1 MSDSPLEEMEAHE
14 HAEHAEHAAEE
25 NNPLISQVT
34 LTIAV
39 MAVIAA
45 VGASLETTEGDK
57 TIVAK
62 NEAVLQQN
70 RATDIWNE
78 YEAKSLK
85 KNLYTIAVDQGGPKA
100 AAYAKVV
107 AQNTADQK
115 DLQVKAKGFEAA
127 RDKWSGDAEVHERR
141 HGRLTI
147 ASTLLHMA
155 IAIATLAII
164 LKRRWPWVTA
174 IILTAGGLG
183 LAAWAYLQ
191 PRPMAGRR

>member
-1 MSDSPLEEMEAHE
+1 MSDSPFEEIEARE
-14 HAEHAEHAAEE
+14 HAEHAEHAAHEK
-25 NNPLISQVT
+25 NPLVSQVT

-45 VGASLETTEGDK
+45 VGASIENTEGDK

-62 NEAVLQQN
+62 NEAVLEQN
-70 RATDIWNE
+70 QATDAWNE

-85 KNLYTIAVDQGGPKA
+85 KNLYAIAADTPGPRA
-100 AAYAKVV
+100 AGYAKIA
-107 AQNTADQK
+107 AQNAEDQK
-115 DLQVKAKGFEAA
+115 IIQKKAKAFETA
-127 RDKWSGDAEVHERR
+127 RDRKSEEAEVHERR

-164 LKRRWPWVTA
+164 LGRRWPWLAA
-174 IILTAGGLG
+174 IGLTVAGLG
-183 LAAWAYLQ
+183 LGVWAYL
-191 PRPMAGRR
+191 